1 MGFHS
6 VALDVVRGSS
16 FCVFAMSVSFFGHF
30 LIFWHHKM
38 FQAHLVL
45 SLLCPFNG
53 EWYLESKIWTLG
65 ELVPLGMSLLPG
77 TLSERGW
84 EQK

>member
-6 VALDVVRGSS
+6 VAPDVARGSS

-38 FQAHLVL
+38 FQAHLLL
-45 SLLCPFNG
+45 SLICPFNG